1 VEKWGRE
8 LIRGC
13 QQLGIRLDEEQVLC
27 FQRYRQ
33 QLLFWNR
40 RARLISSRDEEKML
54 SRHFLDSLSLF
65 QVLDLREGTR
75 ILDVGSGGGFP
86 GFPLKICR
94 PEVFLTVL
102 EPKERRYFFLKNL
115 TTTLGLD
122 KITILCQRAQE
133 VRQNPLWRKAFDLVL
148 ARAVAEMK
156 ELVSIC
162 VPFVREGGIFVSYK
176 GRRVEEEMAQARSRV
191 EDLGGQILGLVPVQ
205 VPGITARRYLVL
217 IQRPYR
223 DKEVQ

>member
-13 QQLGIRLDEEQVLC
+13 QQLGIRLNEEQVLC
-27 FQRYRQ
+27 FQTYSN
-33 QLLFWNR
+33 QLRFWNR
-40 RARLISSRDEEKML
+40 QARLISSCDEEKML

-65 QVLDLREGTR
+65 QVLDLRVGAR
-75 ILDVGSGGGFP
+75 ILDVGSGAGFP

-94 PEVFLTVL
+94 PEVYLTVL

-122 KITILCQRAQE
+122 KITVLCKRAQE
-133 VRQNPLWRKAFDLVL
+133 VCQDPSLRKAFDLVL
-148 ARAVAEMK
+148 ARAVADMK

-162 VPFVREGGIFVSYK
+162 FPFVREGGIFVAYK
-176 GRRVEEEMAQARSRV
+176 GRRVEEEMAKAQPNIEEVGAQV
-191 EDLGGQILGLVPVQ
+191 LGVVRVQ
-205 VPGITARRYLVL
+205 VPGTAARRHLVFM
-217 IQRPYR
+217 QRPYG
-223 DKEVQ
+223 DKGLR

>member
-1 VEKWGRE
+1 MEKWGRE